1 MAIWRRRSGRLP
13 RAAVG
18 KRPGS
23 VLLKSLCELER
34 FLACLDG
41 VLGDDHLC
49 IEAAEF
55 EVSFGD
61 ALDQGGA
68 GRSLTPLAGQK
79 ISPCGFA
86 LTAIE
91 APEIEVPCS
100 GRAGTSAVK
109 EGVRECAVVP
119 GASERRR
126 DLKRAVT
133 RTTADRRQLLRADD
147 ANLRLGLEHTLRRDV
162 EIEIV
167 GEGILDQ
174 ALQRG
179 ILKDHRPL
187 LVGDG
192 GRLRGRRDVGSKC
205 LAIAARHVD
214 RGPLVVRPYLATNQ

>member
-1 MAIWRRRSGRLP
+1 MRLLLYRQAAIDGSGIVAQKDADRVFLNGDLAAQVGQVRLGCVEEFL
-13 RAAVG
+13 RLAHVG

-91 APEIEVPCS
+91 TPEIEIPCS

-109 EGVRECAVVP
+109 EGARECAVVP

-126 DLKRAVT
+126 D
-133 RTTADRRQLLRADD
+133 
-147 ANLRLGLEHTLRRDV
+147 
-162 EIEIV
+162 
-167 GEGILDQ
+167 
-174 ALQRG
+174 
-179 ILKDHRPL
+179 
-187 LVGDG
+187 
-192 GRLRGRRDVGSKC
+192 
-205 LAIAARHVD
+205 
-214 RGPLVVRPYLATNQ
+214 